1 MRAGALRQT
10 HLLSCSLPL
19 GCSCCPGQ
27 RLLLL
32 LSRALLQGEPGHVPA
47 RVGRSLHGRLRQH
60 AQPPCRPGA
69 PVAVGPAAAAR
80 RRAAG
85 RSRAREAR
93 ADAALPISAGQA
105 SNFDRHSPRARRAGV
120 PAAGVP
126 VCRGRVHDAGGE
138 LPAAA
143 HRAAQGAP
151 RRPRR
156 ALLWARGCRVSC
168 CPARERRLCGVGPP
182 SSSLLPLAAGCQ
194 SVGMQAV
201 WLLMRWRFLLKN
213 DILSAAARLSGAPPC
228 QQSDTSPR
236 VRQLSLLRSGCVEQ
250 PGSQR
255 PAGWCAPGGS
265 GSAPRLVL
273 ASPGRGLKPW
283 AGSEALAGAPRRPWC
298 RTWCARR
305 CR

>member
-1 MRAGALRQT
+1 MLAGALRQT

-32 LSRALLQGEPGHVPA
+32 LSCALLQGEPGHVPA

-80 RRAAG
+80 QRAAG

-138 LPAAA
+138 LPTAA

-156 ALLWARGCRVSC
+156 ALLWAHGCRVSC
-168 CPARERRLCGVGPP
+168 CPAHERRLCGIGPP

-194 SVGMQAV
+194 SVRMQAV
-201 WLLMRWRFLLKN
+201 WLLMRWRFLRNTFCLLLLGCRVPPRVN
-213 DILSAAARLSGAPPC
+213 SPSRRPGSDNCPCCGVDASSSRAASGRRDGARQEGAAAR
-228 QQSDTSPR
+228 R
-236 VRQLSLLRSGCVEQ
+236 
-250 PGSQR
+250 GSCWR
-255 PAGWCAPGGS
+255 
-265 GSAPRLVL
+265 
-273 ASPGRGLKPW
+273 
-283 AGSEALAGAPRRPWC
+283 ALAGV
-298 RTWCARR
+298 
-305 CR
+305 